1 MTAVHTLGRL
11 PLAADRAILPLR
23 IPEDWA
29 RARQM
34 VLGKPGTENKPR
46 LSFPDLVGSVR
57 GLLKP

>member
-29 RARQM
+29 RARQI

-46 LSFPDLVGSVR
+46 LSFPDPGS
-57 GLLKP
+57 